1 MPIRQESIIYLA
13 GGCFWGIEGYFRQIT
28 GVTATEVGYANG
40 RTPEARYE
48 TLPETGHAEVLKLSY
63 QPTEIHLAEL
73 LTHFF
78 RIIDPTL
85 LNRQGNDRGTQYR
98 TGIYYTAAEQK
109 QVAAIALE
117 VEAKQYREPLVVE
130 LEPLQNYTPAEDLH
144 QNYLEKNPGGYC
156 HIRLQTASEPLYPE
170 FPKADPAELAIRLS
184 PLEYRVTQQAG
195 TEPPGSSPHNHLSRS
210 GIYVDISNGRPLFST
225 DDQYDAGCGWPS
237 FTMPITTDALTYA
250 EDRSHGM
257 LRTEVR
263 SQGTDSHLGHVFGD
277 GPVAT
282 GGLRYCINGAAL
294 RFIPREQMENT
305 PYEAYLPYVTAEQP
319 G

>member
-225 DDQYDAGCGWPS
+225 DDQYDAGWLAVLYHAYHHRRADLRGRPLPRHAAHRS
-237 FTMPITTDALTYA
+237 PLTGHRQPPRPRLRRRSGRYGRLALLHQRRRPA
-250 EDRSHGM
+250 LHSPRA
-257 LRTEVR
+257 
-263 SQGTDSHLGHVFGD
+263 D
-277 GPVAT
+277 GKHTV
-282 GGLRYCINGAAL
+282 
-294 RFIPREQMENT
+294 
-305 PYEAYLPYVTAEQP
+305 
-319 G
+319 